1 MRTLIILLFIS
12 FLLIS
17 CSKKVDELIT
27 GFQPTV
33 FELKLRYDGDE
44 LTFTQIFVSDA
55 VFNVTSNNQSFE
67 YATYW
72 EVTDVK
78 VLLIYDCETEQ
89 KENLNKEVLVNFYDD
104 KITVL
109 EISSVANCNPEVKV
123 LYEDK

>member
-1 MRTLIILLFIS
+1 MKYLFILS
-12 FLLIS
+12 FFLMS
-17 CSKKVDELIT
+17 CIKEEDVDELLE
-27 GFQPTV
+27 GFPPTV
-33 FELKLRYDGDE
+33 YELKLRYDGDR
-44 LTFTQIFVSDA
+44 LTFTQISLPNE

-67 YATYW
+67 YSTWW

-89 KENLNKEVLVNFYDD
+89 KENLSKEVLVNFYID

-109 EISSVANCNPEVKV
+109 EISSIANCNPEVKV

>member
-1 MRTLIILLFIS
+1 MRYLFILS

-17 CSKKVDELIT
+17 CSKEEEDDFIVGKLPVYD
-27 GFQPTV
+27 
-33 FELKLRYDGDE
+33 LKLRYDGDE
-44 LTFTQIFVSDA
+44 LTFTQLFVKDK

-67 YATYW
+67 YSTWW

-78 VLLIYDCETEQ
+78 VLLVYDCEAEQ
-89 KENLNKEVLVNFYDD
+89 KENLNKEVLVNFYTD

-109 EISSVANCNPEVKV
+109 EISSIANCNPEVKV

>member
-1 MRTLIILLFIS
+1 MRYLFILS

-17 CSKKVDELIT
+17 CSKEEEEEDFFIGKLPVYD
-27 GFQPTV
+27 
-33 FELKLRYDGDE
+33 LKLRYDGDE
-44 LTFTQIFVSDA
+44 LTFTQLFVNNK

-67 YATYW
+67 YSTWW

-78 VLLIYDCETEQ
+78 VLLVYDCEAEQ
-89 KENLNKEVLVNFYDD
+89 KENLNKEVLVNFYTD

-109 EISSVANCNPEVKV
+109 EIPSATNCNPEVKI

>member
-1 MRTLIILLFIS
+1 MKYLFILS
-12 FLLIS
+12 FFLIS
-17 CSKKVDELIT
+17 CIKEEDVDELLE
-27 GFQPTV
+27 GFPPTV
-33 FELKLRYDGDE
+33 YELKLRYDGDR
-44 LTFTQIFVSDA
+44 LTFTQISLPNE

-67 YATYW
+67 YSTWW

-89 KENLNKEVLVNFYDD
+89 KENLSKEVLVNFYID

-109 EISSVANCNPEVKV
+109 EISSIANCNPEVKV

>member
-1 MRTLIILLFIS
+1 MLIQLLEG
-12 FLLIS
+12 FL
-17 CSKKVDELIT
+17 
-27 GFQPTV
+27 PTV
-33 FELKLRYDGDE
+33 YELKLRYDGDR
-44 LTFTQIFVSDA
+44 LTFTQISLPNE

-67 YATYW
+67 YSTWW

-89 KENLNKEVLVNFYDD
+89 KENLNKEVLVNFYTD

>member
-109 EISSVANCNPEVKV
+109 EISSVANCNPEVKI